1 MPVSK
6 TLNYIVQR
14 SYKYSPIV
22 IFTGN
27 TQVGK
32 STVSWFLANKIL
44 ATKENIKKPT
54 FDEWDYKKFCCQDL
68 DEFINAVDKYDDSL
82 IVIEEAGFQL
92 GSKEWYSKENI
103 IFNKIM
109 QTQAYKHNIYF
120 IVLPYACGIAKDHR
134 RMIDFLIWVKRKNT
148 ETKSSLCYPVLIKKQ
163 FWKLDES
170 DYKPFFF
177 PKIVIKYKDNVLQK
191 ANEYTTW
198 LVDFKK
204 IILENIKIERGLKP
218 KILVKTEEDIKY
230 DKFIEESMKNP
241 IHVREY

>member
-1 MPVSK
+1 MPIPK
-6 TLNYIVQR
+6 ALNYLIQR
-14 SYKYSPIV
+14 SYKYSPIA

-32 STVSWFLANKIL
+32 STVSYYLANRISKI
-44 ATKENIKKPT
+44 KDKKN
-54 FDEWDYKKFCCQDL
+54 WDYTKFCCQDL
-68 DEFINAVDKYDDSL
+68 NQFINAVDKYDNEI

-92 GSKEWYSKENI
+92 SSKEWYSQENI

-120 IVLPYACGIAKDHR
+120 LVLPYACGIAKDHR
-134 RMIDFLIWVKRKNT
+134 RMIDFLIWVRRKYTNL
-148 ETKSSLCYPVLIKKQ
+148 KISLNFPVLIKKQ

-177 PKIVIKYKDNVLQK
+177 PKMMIKYKPEVLQK

-204 IILENIKIERGLKP
+204 VIMENIKKDRNK
-218 KILVKTEEDIKY
+218 V
-230 DKFIEESMKNP
+230 KFIEKIKKIDDNW
-241 IHVREY
+241 Y